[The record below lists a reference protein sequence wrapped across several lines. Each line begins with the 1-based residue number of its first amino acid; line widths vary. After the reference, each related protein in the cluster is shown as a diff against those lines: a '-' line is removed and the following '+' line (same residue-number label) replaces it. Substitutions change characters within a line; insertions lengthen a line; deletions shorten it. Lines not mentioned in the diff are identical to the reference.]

1 MRKAMIIKIVVG
13 ALVLPLSSLFLL
25 SKFNLFSYLEFIPIE
40 YQYEAGLACYIA
52 IIDAIYEYI
61 AYLISKRQTKVTFV
75 FYKAKNEM
83 MISNVPTVILSEQ
96 SNGVA
101 TFNCRILLEGNL
113 KRLQKMRIQ
122 LPLPAWVTSQISQND
137 EMMHCDDSGVYWEF
151 SKILPSNSE
160 HKQHIECTSKIPLIK
175 NQSENAL
182 SITAR
187 PQMKKKYFWDSWG
200 IEFETNEIIIQNR
213 E

>member
-1 MRKAMIIKIVVG
+1 MIIKIVVG
-13 ALVLPLSSLFLL
+13 ALLLPLSSLFLV

-52 IIDAIYEYI
+52 IIDAVYEYI
-61 AYLISKRQTKVTFV
+61 AYQISKRQTKVTFV

-83 MISNVPTVILSEQ
+83 MMSNVPTVMLSEQ
-96 SNGVA
+96 NNGVA

-113 KRLQKMRIQ
+113 KRLQKIKIQ
-122 LPLPAWVTSQISQND
+122 LPLPAWVTSQIPQND
-137 EMMHCDDSGVYWEF
+137 EMMCYDEAGVYWEF
-151 SKILPSNSE
+151 SKILPSNSDY
-160 HKQHIECTSKIPLIK
+160 KQRIECTSKIPLIK

-182 SITAR
+182 SITVK
-187 PQMKKKYFWDSWG
+187 PQMEKKHRWNSWG

>member
-13 ALVLPLSSLFLL
+13 ALLLPLSSLFLV

-52 IIDAIYEYI
+52 IIDAVYEYI
-61 AYLISKRQTKVTFV
+61 AYQISKRQTKVTFV

-83 MISNVPTVILSEQ
+83 MMSNVPTVMLSEQ
-96 SNGVA
+96 NNGVA

-113 KRLQKMRIQ
+113 KRLQKTKIQ
-122 LPLPAWVTSQISQND
+122 LPLPAWVTSQIPQND
-137 EMMHCDDSGVYWEF
+137 EMMCCDEAGVYWEF
-151 SKILPSNSE
+151 SKILPSNSDY
-160 HKQHIECTSKIPLIK
+160 KQRIECTSKIPLIK

-182 SITAR
+182 SITVK
-187 PQMKKKYFWDSWG
+187 PQMEKKHRWNSWG

>member
-1 MRKAMIIKIVVG
+1 MIIKIVVG
-13 ALVLPLSSLFLL
+13 ALLLPLSSLFLV
-25 SKFNLFSYLEFIPIE
+25 SKFNLFSYLDFIPIE

-52 IIDAIYEYI
+52 IIDAVYEYI
-61 AYLISKRQTKVTFV
+61 AYQISKRQTKVTFV

-83 MISNVPTVILSEQ
+83 MMSNVPTVMLSEQ
-96 SNGVA
+96 NNGVA

-113 KRLQKMRIQ
+113 KRLQKIKIQ
-122 LPLPAWVTSQISQND
+122 LPLPAWVTSQIPQND
-137 EMMHCDDSGVYWEF
+137 EMMCCDEAGVYWEF
-151 SKILPSNSE
+151 SKILPSNSDY
-160 HKQHIECTSKIPLIK
+160 KQRIECTSKIPLIK

-182 SITAR
+182 SITVK
-187 PQMKKKYFWDSWG
+187 PQMEKKHRWNSWG

>member
-1 MRKAMIIKIVVG
+1 MIIKIVVG
-13 ALVLPLSSLFLL
+13 ALVLPLSSLFLV

-61 AYLISKRQTKVTFV
+61 AYQISKRQTKVTFV

-137 EMMHCDDSGVYWEF
+137 EIMHCDDSGVYWEF

-160 HKQHIECTSKIPLIK
+160 HKQYIECTSKIPLIK

-182 SITAR
+182 SITIR
-187 PQMKKKYFWDSWG
+187 PQMAKKHCWDSWG
-200 IEFETNEIIIQNR
+200 IEFESNEIIIQNR